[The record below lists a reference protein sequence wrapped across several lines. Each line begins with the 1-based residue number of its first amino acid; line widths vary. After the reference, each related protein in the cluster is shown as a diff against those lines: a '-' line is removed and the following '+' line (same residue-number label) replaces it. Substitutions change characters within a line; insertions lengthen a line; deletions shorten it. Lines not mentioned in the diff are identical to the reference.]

1 MPVSKQNGYLQFL
14 ETTGNA
20 IEEGDIVGFSNLANG
35 QQMVCFTLGDME
47 KHSSTVDKLVNVPCA
62 EDDGAILIDGART
75 VIKCRV
81 IKRVKIEGVDTAN
94 MVCLEM
100 LSGNENDVPALHIAD
115 LGGM

>member
-1 MPVSKQNGYLQFL
+1 
-14 ETTGNA
+14 
-20 IEEGDIVGFSNLANG
+20 
-35 QQMVCFTLGDME
+35 
-47 KHSSTVDKLVNVPCA
+47 
-62 EDDGAILIDGART
+62 
-75 VIKCRV
+75 V